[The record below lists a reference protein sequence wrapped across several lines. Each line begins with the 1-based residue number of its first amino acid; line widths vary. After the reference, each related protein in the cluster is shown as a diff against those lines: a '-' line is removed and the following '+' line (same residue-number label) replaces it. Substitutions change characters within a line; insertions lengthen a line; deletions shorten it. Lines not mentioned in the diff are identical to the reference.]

1 MGRKKAP
8 SKMPYL
14 KPPFKPIFQTL
25 PPELLHVIFSK
36 LSIEDILALRT
47 SCSVLASVGL
57 DHLEDEIPSV
67 FHRDKFKALTEIAEH
82 PKLSKQMRSLFYVV
96 NRCKVQSFEKW
107 DHCRPD
113 PHPEDQEDY
122 DRDAKFYTER
132 DFRACAREGKKDF
145 YKFLKRMAAVPDSER
160 RSAYERFCA
169 LCQDIADVEDEGYDL
184 SCLRLLFE
192 KCPRIREVMI
202 GSQMGIVRRSSEWQ
216 CHSIRRCHDRALQ
229 GPALVDF
236 RCTPSPLGSKSCPTC
251 RHKSAISSHSSAVLG
266 SAALSIWMA
275 TVKSNSNTVGTNLAG
290 LLHTETLLR
299 TSSSKGANTRLMM
312 KPSCQTRLIIL
323 TRTTRVRACDRTTP
337 SQMIQC

>member
-14 KPPFKPIFQTL
+14 TPPFKPIFQTL

-57 DHLEDEIPSV
+57 DHLEDEIPLV
-67 FHRDKFKALTEIAEH
+67 FHRDKFKALTEIAKH

-96 NRCKVQSFEKW
+96 DRCKVQSFEKW

-160 RSAYERFCA
+160 RSAHERFCA

-202 GSQMGIVRRSSEWQ
+202 GSQMDIAQVSYQLPQLRCLRLRGAFYLDGDSEIEFEHAGCESRRIASYRDAVENFILKGGEYPTDDETVLPDQ
-216 CHSIRRCHDRALQ
+216 ANYPDENYK
-229 GPALVDF
+229 GPGLRQDN
-236 RCTPSPLGSKSCPTC
+236 TEPDDPMLDYDSDNLILGSNAGNFVRLSNVGPDVVSPTRC
-251 RHKSAISSHSSAVLG
+251 FC
-266 SAALSIWMA
+266 
-275 TVKSNSNTVGTNLAG
+275 T
-290 LLHTETLLR
+290 
-299 TSSSKGANTRLMM
+299 M
-312 KPSCQTRLIIL
+312 K
-323 TRTTRVRACDRTTP
+323 
-337 SQMIQC
+337 